1 MSTLFSIRH
10 TTRYQYDT
18 PVRRSHN
25 ECRTI
30 PATTG
35 RQVCLEA
42 ILTCVPRYR
51 GDLRY
56 RDYFGTW
63 VEAFD
68 VLGEHEGLE
77 VLQTAK
83 VALRPYPELAST
95 DEVMVGDEPNGAS
108 TELDYVLPSP
118 LVVWDPEI
126 AGLASTLKRGTVQE
140 TITAVVDWIH
150 GELTYERGWTTVDTP
165 LTEVLERRR
174 GVCQDY
180 AHLACGLFRA
190 VGIPARYVSGY
201 FPPKPLEIGQSVT
214 IETHA
219 WVEVHIPTWG
229 WWPIDP
235 TNRGVSLDE
244 RHIKVGHGRDY
255 HDVAPLKGVFVGSA
269 TQELSVE
276 VEVVRQPDWTEDGM
290 QG

>member
-1 MSTLFSIRH
+1 MSTLFQIRH
-10 TTRYQYDT
+10 LTRYQYDT

-35 RQVCLEA
+35 RQICLES
-42 ILTCVPRYR
+42 ILTSVPRYR
-51 GDLRY
+51 GVLQY
-56 RDYFGTW
+56 RDYFGTL
-63 VEAFD
+63 VQAFD

-83 VALRPYPELAST
+83 VALRPYPELAAT
-95 DEVMVGDEPNGAS
+95 GEAVIGDEPVGGPQ
-108 TELDYVLPSP
+108 ELDFLLPSP
-118 LVVWDPEI
+118 LVVWDDE
-126 AGLASTLKRGTVQE
+126 LAALAATLRRSTVQE
-140 TITAVVDWIH
+140 TIGAVVDWI
-150 GELTYERGWTTVDTP
+150 GEELTYERGWTTVDTP
-165 LTEVLERRR
+165 LTDVLERRR

-180 AHLACGLFRA
+180 AQLACGLFRA

-201 FPPKPLEIGQSVT
+201 FPPKPLEVGQQVT

-229 WWPIDP
+229 WWPVDP

-276 VEVVRQPDWTEDGM
+276 VQVERLPDWTEDGLN
-290 QG
+290 G